1 MRNPQKAGG
10 MRCALPAL
18 RCRVSVAVL
27 AAVSVH
33 AAYAQPAAPI
43 FPAKPVRIVVPYA
56 AGGPYDDIAR
66 TLGQR
71 LAEIWGHPLIVE
83 NRGGAGGNIGAEVVA
98 KAAPDGYTVLLGN
111 AGPITVN
118 PTLFKKLPYDPQ
130 RDLAPVT
137 MLNAGRMVLSVH
149 PSLPAKNVK
158 ELVALAK
165 ASPSRLTFASSGVGN
180 LQHLGMELL
189 RIQGGVQMN
198 HVPYKGAAPAFVDLI
213 AGQVD
218 SMFANIVGTMPHVR
232 TGRVRAIAVSTAQ
245 RSPMLPDVPAVAETF
260 KGFDIPTW
268 SGLFVPAGV
277 SRELI
282 AKLNAD
288 FVRVLQRTDVKERF
302 ASQGSEST
310 PSTPEALADHVRKET
325 AMYAGVIRA
334 AKITTE

>member
-1 MRNPQKAGG
+1 MKLKSWP
-10 MRCALPAL
+10 CALAAGIL
-18 RCRVSVAVL
+18 WSGGTVA
-27 AAVSVH
+27 
-33 AAYAQPAAPI
+33 QN

-71 LAEIWGHPLIVE
+71 LTEIWGHPLIVE

-130 RDLAPVT
+130 RDLAPVG
-137 MLNAGRMVLSVH
+137 MINAGRMVLSVH
-149 PSLPAKNVK
+149 PSLPTKNVK

-165 ASPSRLTFASSGVGN
+165 SNPGRLAFGSSGVGN

-189 RIQGGVQMN
+189 QIQAGVKMN

-213 AGQVD
+213 AGHID
-218 SMFANIVGTMPHVR
+218 LMFANIVGTMPHVR
-232 TGRVRAIAVSTAQ
+232 TGRVRAVAVSSAQ
-245 RSPMLPDVPAVAETF
+245 RSPMLPDVPAVAETY

-268 SGLFVPAGV
+268 SGLFAPAGV
-277 SRELI
+277 SREIL
-282 AKLNAD
+282 AKLNGD
-288 FVRVLQRTDVKERF
+288 LVKVLQRADVKERF

-310 PSTPEALADHVRKET
+310 PSTPEVLAEHVRRET
-325 AMYAGVIRA
+325 AMYANVIRT
-334 AKITTE
+334 AKIASE

>member
-1 MRNPQKAGG
+1 MEQTLGKMVLLWAG
-10 MRCALPAL
+10 ML
-18 RCRVSVAVL
+18 VAGV
-27 AAVSVH
+27 AA
-33 AAYAQPAAPI
+33 AQTY
-43 FPAKPVRIVVPYA
+43 PAKPVRIVVPYA

-71 LAEIWGHPLIVE
+71 LTEIWGHPLIVE

-98 KAAPDGYTVLLGN
+98 KAAPDGYTLLLGD

-130 RDLAPVT
+130 RDLAPVG
-137 MLNAGRMVLSVH
+137 MLNASRMVLSVH

-165 ASPSRLTFASSGVGN
+165 TSPGKLSFASSSVGN

-189 RIQGGVQMN
+189 QIQAGMKMN

-232 TGRVRAIAVSTAQ
+232 TGKLRAIAVTTVTRTAAAPEIPTIAE
-245 RSPMLPDVPAVAETF
+245 SGVPGYDHGPWNGLFAPAKTPPMVIAKIHAEVDRELQSPDVRKVFGNEGIEAVANKPDEF
-260 KGFDIPTW
+260 AAIIHEELVRWPK
-268 SGLFVPAGV
+268 VVKAAGIKA
-277 SRELI
+277 E
-282 AKLNAD
+282 
-288 FVRVLQRTDVKERF
+288 
-302 ASQGSEST
+302 
-310 PSTPEALADHVRKET
+310 
-325 AMYAGVIRA
+325 
-334 AKITTE
+334 